1 MILIVFIILLKNVL
15 IVILFGIKLKGVM
28 DQLHVEIYQVLK
40 KVDLDMVFMI
50 LLINILIVWVVLLK
64 IIIKKI
70 LKRIELNI
78 EKKIKRNNILK
89 GFWNIEKLE
98 IK

>member
-89 GFWNIEKLE
+89 GF
-98 IK
+98 